1 MNMKSKAKILIPVII
16 LIGLIVGGLYLDHER
31 ELDRSRLSGFFETLP
46 TEVSSRVGGRVSR
59 ILVHEG
65 DRVRKGQPLIVFE
78 ANPAIVQTEESRA
91 LVNEAQAKWEEMLS
105 GPRQEDIAK
114 QREVVKQTQANYLE
128 LLHGPRP
135 QEILVARANLAASE
149 AALQKTM
156 NGPRKQ
162 EIDAARANE
171 LAAKA
176 HLDALVRGPTQE
188 ERNELNAALSAAL
201 SDMQLAQKNY
211 ERMQGLYVQGAVS
224 QQDLDTSL
232 AALQKAQANRDQAE
246 QACIRARKGTTKEEL
261 DQARQLWMQAKYSL
275 DLLLAGS
282 RKEDI
287 QAAKDNVNSARQN
300 LSLLLAG
307 TRKEELVAAKAKW
320 REAQEGL
327 KELLAGNRREDILQA
342 YFALKAAKAQA
353 KYSSLISGE
362 RTLYAD
368 TNAIVDRKLVSV
380 GDLISPGT
388 PVLTL
393 ENLDDIWIRVY
404 VPEKIL
410 SLVSVGSSA
419 LLRVDGINQHVRA
432 HVESISS
439 RGEYTPANLQT
450 PEERGKQVFGVRIR
464 LNHPDSRIKAGMYA
478 TVIQLGKWRY

>member
-1 MNMKSKAKILIPVII
+1 MKSKVKILLAVII
-16 LIGLIVGGLYLDHER
+16 IVGLIIGGLCLDHER
-31 ELDRSRLSGFFETLP
+31 EMERSRLSGFFETLP
-46 TEVSSRVGGRVSR
+46 TDVSSRVGGRVKR

-65 DRVRKGQPLIVFE
+65 DRVQKGQPLIVFE
-78 ANPAIVQTEESRA
+78 ANPAMEQTVESRA
-91 LVNEAQAKWEEMLS
+91 LVYEAQAKWEEMLA

-114 QREVVKQTQANYLE
+114 QREIVKQAKANYME

-135 QEILVARANLAASE
+135 QEIAIARANLAAAE
-149 AALQKTM
+149 DTLQKTL
-156 NGPRKQ
+156 NGARKE
-162 EIDAARANE
+162 EIEAARANE
-171 LAAKA
+171 LSAKA
-176 HLDALVRGPTQE
+176 HLAALVRGPTQE
-188 ERNELNAALSAAL
+188 ERNELKAALSAAL

-211 ERMQGLYVQGAVS
+211 ARMQQLYAQGAVS
-224 QQDLDTSL
+224 KQDLDTSL
-232 AALQKAQANRDQAE
+232 ATLQKAQANRDQAD
-246 QACIRARKGTTKEEL
+246 QAYIRACKGTTKEEL
-261 DQARQLWMQAKYSL
+261 AQARQLWMQAKYSL

-287 QAAKDNVNSARQN
+287 QAAQENVIAARQN

-320 REAQEGL
+320 REAQVEL
-327 KELLAGNRREDILQA
+327 EELLAGNRREDILQA
-342 YFALKAAKAQA
+342 YYALEAAKAQE
-353 KYSSLISGE
+353 KYSSLISDE

-380 GDLISPGT
+380 GDLISAGA

-410 SLVSVGSSA
+410 SLISVGSPA
-419 LLRVDGINQHVRA
+419 LLKVDGINQTVRA
-432 HVESISS
+432 HVESISA